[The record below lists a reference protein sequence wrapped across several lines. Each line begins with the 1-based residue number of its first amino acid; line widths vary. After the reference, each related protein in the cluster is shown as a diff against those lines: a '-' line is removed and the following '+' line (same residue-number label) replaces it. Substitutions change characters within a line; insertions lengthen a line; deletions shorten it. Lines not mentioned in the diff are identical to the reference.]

1 MRTHTVAQPCGRH
14 RTRCTESTLPV
25 WLAIQSGHCDGG
37 KAGTGGKGKLGGV
50 GGTPEGLLAK
60 VNFEACAGKVKADTG
75 VDGLVRR
82 QADERGAAAEAVLVD
97 GDGVVDGVDGDGDGV
112 VLAEVQEGRAVG
124 GEGVEEAGVAVDG
137 EAVAVHPG
145 QRRERRLVELN
156 ANRCTAARTVEVRA
170 RAAHTRTEGHAAA
183 SGQRER
189 DRGGWRMRRR
199 RGTEESCGARSG
211 GALRGRARAH
221 GMAHTSG
228 ACRGCGRVRG
238 RRESL
243 TCEPFQRVSRRVA
256 GLAVPLHGNAVS
268 NW

>member
-156 ANRCTAARTVEVRA
+156 ANRCTAARTVEVSA
-170 RAAHTRTEGHAAA
+170 RAAHTRTGGHAAA
-183 SGQRER
+183 SGQRESEI
-189 DRGGWRMRRR
+189 
-199 RGTEESCGARSG
+199 TEDG
-211 GALRGRARAH
+211 
-221 GMAHTSG
+221 
-228 ACRGCGRVRG
+228 GCGEGVG
-238 RRESL
+238 RRN
-243 TCEPFQRVSRRVA
+243 RVA
-256 GLAVPLHGNAVS
+256 RGVAVRCAAVLGHMAWRTHLAHAGGVAGCGGEGKA
-268 NW
+268 